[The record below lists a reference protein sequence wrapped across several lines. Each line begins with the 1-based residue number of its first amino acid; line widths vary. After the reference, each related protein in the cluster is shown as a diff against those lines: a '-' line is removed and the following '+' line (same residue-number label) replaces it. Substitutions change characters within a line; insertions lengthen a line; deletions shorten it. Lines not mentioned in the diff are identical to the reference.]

1 MTEMWDVV
9 AAERGALADQLAG
22 LAEARWDTPSLCS
35 GWTVRQVL
43 AHMAS
48 TPQFTPA
55 GFVGGMVRSGFRFN
69 RLTEHAIEQ
78 NLGASPAET
87 LATFRSVQHSRKA
100 PPGPKVTW
108 LGETIIHAEDIRRPL
123 GIAHDYPTASVVEV
137 ADFYKGSNMMI
148 GAKNRI
154 AGVTLRAT
162 DTEWTHGEG
171 PLAEGPILSLLMM
184 MTGRAVAIEDLS
196 GEGVATLR
204 TRD

>member
-1 MTEMWDVV
+1 MSEMWDVI

-22 LAEARWDTPSLCS
+22 LTESQWDTPSLCV
-35 GWTVRQVL
+35 GWTVRQTL

-48 TPQFTPA
+48 TPQFTPL
-55 GFVGGMVRSGFRFN
+55 GFVGGMVRNGFSFN
-69 RLTEHAIEQ
+69 RFSESAIAQ
-78 NLGASPAET
+78 NLGAGPAET

-123 GIAHDYPTASVVEV
+123 GIAHDYPTASVIEV

-148 GAKNRI
+148 GAKDRI

-162 DTEWTHGEG
+162 DTDWTHGEG
-171 PLAEGPILSLLMM
+171 PVAEGPILSLLMM
-184 MTGRAVAIEDLS
+184 MTGRGAAIEDLS